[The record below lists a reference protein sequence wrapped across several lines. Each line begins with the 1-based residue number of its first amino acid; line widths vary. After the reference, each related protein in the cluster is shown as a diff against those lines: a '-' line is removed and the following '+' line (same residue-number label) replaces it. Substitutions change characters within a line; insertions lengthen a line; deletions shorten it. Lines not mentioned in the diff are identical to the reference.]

1 MWKVTEFGNLVG
13 VSASTLRRWEQEGRL
28 IPERTLG
35 NQRIYTESHLT
46 AARSLK
52 TGKYPD
58 KVVIYC
64 RVASNN
70 QKDDLQSQT
79 KAMEQFCL
87 AQGVAVTQTI
97 QEIGGGLN
105 FKRPKFLQIIKWA
118 IQGELKLLYV
128 AHKDR
133 LCRFGFELVEQIVQ
147 WGGGSVIIA
156 NAQTFSPHE
165 ELTQDLLTIV
175 QYFSSRLYG
184 LRKYKAKI
192 KKIVEGIDPCSE

>member
-1 MWKVTEFGNLVG
+1 MWKVSEFGNKVG

-35 NQRIYTESHLT
+35 NQRIYTESHL
-46 AARSLK
+46 AVAKSIK
-52 TGKYPD
+52 TGKLPS

-64 RVASNN
+64 RVSSSN
-70 QKDDLQSQT
+70 QKQDLQSQVS
-79 KAMEQFCL
+79 AMEKFCL
-87 AQGVAVTQTI
+87 AQGVCVTQTI

-118 IQGELKLLYV
+118 IEGELKLLYV

-156 NAQTFSPHE
+156 NAQTLSPHE
-165 ELTQDLLTIV
+165 ELTQDLLSIV
-175 QYFSSRLYG
+175 HCFSSRLYG
-184 LRKYKAKI
+184 LRKYKSKM
-192 KKIVEGIDPCSE
+192 KKIVEGIDPCD